1 MGDILAFPVV
11 LYAEN
16 GGNELCSRFINGRI
30 IVYSI
35 DIYTNEQLN
44 TTSGD
49 ADKRSQYV
57 FEQAGTYEN
66 ILCLF
71 VRMVD
76 VDAECE

>member
-49 ADKRSQYV
+49 ADKRSQDV